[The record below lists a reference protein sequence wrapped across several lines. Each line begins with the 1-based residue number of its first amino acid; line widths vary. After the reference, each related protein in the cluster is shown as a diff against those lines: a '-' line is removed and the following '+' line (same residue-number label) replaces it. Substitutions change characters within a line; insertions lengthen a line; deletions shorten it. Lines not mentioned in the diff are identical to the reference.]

1 MSKSINPKL
10 SVWAGKNKPQR
21 NDKLKESN
29 LYVALK
35 RCEEISTETPKGQ
48 AGQIFP
54 FVANTI
60 GSEFKSSDGVL
71 FMPLVVAEEL
81 PFPLLLLLLLTVSV
95 SKS

>member
-1 MSKSINPKL
+1 MSKLINPKL

-35 RCEEISTETPKGQ
+35 RCEEISTETPKGE

-60 GSEFKSSDGVL
+60 GAEFKSSDGVL
-71 FMPLVVAEEL
+71 FIDFDHCAQ
-81 PFPLLLLLLLTVSV
+81 VSQQIYDV
-95 SKS
+95 DTKGILRVYD